1 MTEAADR
8 RSGAVVAAAETGG
21 DGQLRGNMGTLKL
34 ILTVLAVSA
43 PLGAVA
49 GVVPIVI
56 AAGNGIGAPGTY
68 LMIGVI
74 LLLFAVGFTTMTRH
88 IPRAGAFYAYVTAG
102 LGRPLGLGAA
112 FVAQFGYLTL
122 LLGAYGFLGIAFN
135 ALLVSYGV
143 ASVPWWVY
151 SLAALLA
158 VTVLGHF
165 NVEVSGRVLAILMVL
180 EVLIVLALDVPVL
193 VQGGPEG
200 WSLESF
206 TPGAFTSGSV
216 ALAILFAS
224 ATFVGFEAT
233 AIYRSEVRDP
243 RRTVPRATYL
253 AVTLIAAFYV
263 LTAWALIT
271 AFGSSAVVGLAQED
285 PTTLFSNAIGARFGS
300 AAQQVLAVLLVTSV
314 FASVLSSHNPIA
326 RYVFSL
332 GRDGAFPSVLGR
344 SHRRHGSPAH
354 ASLVTSVVA
363 VLVAL
368 PFVVS
373 GLDPVSFFSW
383 MFGIGAL
390 GLLACMALTCLAVI
404 VFFRRKPAPEPI
416 WNTLIAPG
424 LGFIGLVVMLVIV
437 SSRFSLLIGG
447 STTLSVVFQ
456 LVLLG
461 LAVLGVVL
469 ARVWAR
475 TRPETYARIG
485 GQEDHDATAA
495 TSDRTSTV
503 TAT

>member
-1 MTEAADR
+1 
-8 RSGAVVAAAETGG
+8 
-21 DGQLRGNMGTLKL
+21 MGTLKL
-34 ILTVLAVSA
+34 ILTVVAVTA

-56 AAGNGIGAPGTY
+56 AAGNGLGAPGTY
-68 LMIGVI
+68 LVIGAI

-88 IPRAGAFYAYVTAG
+88 IARAGAFYAYVTAG
-102 LGRPLGLGAA
+102 LGRPMGLGAA

-122 LLGAYGFLGIAFN
+122 MLGAYGFLGIALDT
-135 ALLVSYGV
+135 LLVSYGV
-143 ASVPWWVY
+143 ASVPWWAY

-165 NVEVSGRVLAILMVL
+165 NVEVSGRVLAVLMLL
-180 EVLIVLALDVPVL
+180 EVLIVLALDIPTL
-193 VQGGPEG
+193 VEGGPQG
-200 WSLESF
+200 WSLHSF
-206 TPGAFTSGSV
+206 TPEAFTSGSV
-216 ALAILFAS
+216 ALAFLFAS

-271 AFGSSAVVGLAQED
+271 AFGSSQVVARAQED
-285 PTTLFSNAIGARFGS
+285 PTTLFSDAIGARWGT
-300 AAQQVLAVLLVTSV
+300 AAQHVLAVLLVTSV

-332 GRDGAFPSVLGR
+332 GRDGAFPRVLGK
-344 SHRRHGSPAH
+344 SHPRHGSPAH
-354 ASLVTSVVA
+354 ASVVTSVVA
-363 VLVAL
+363 VVVAL

-404 VFFRRKPAPEPI
+404 VFFRRNPAPERI

-424 LGFIGLVVMLVIV
+424 LGLVGLVTMLVIV

-447 STTLSVVFQ
+447 STSLSVTFQ
-456 LVLLG
+456 LILLG

-469 ARVWAR
+469 ARIWAR
-475 TRPETYARIG
+475 TQPQIYARIG
-485 GQEDHDATAA
+485 GQEDEAEAATTDQTTATA
-495 TSDRTSTV
+495 T
-503 TAT
+503 